1 MQRSQCQRTIEEGKR
16 GGMLCC
22 TFQRADCRNL
32 YSFHPAQA
40 SISADGVTGQIVMA
54 PFNYLMERP
63 GKNFRRQVLAAFN
76 VWLQVDEVSFNI
88 VDRVIG
94 MLHNASLLSVNWL
107 RPPSALHTCPVQT
120 D

>member
-1 MQRSQCQRTIEEGKR
+1 MQRSQCQRTTEEGKR

-32 YSFHPAQA
+32 YSFQPAQA
-40 SISADGVTGQIVMA
+40 IISADGVSGQIVMA

-63 GKNFRRQVLAAFN
+63 GRNFRRQVLAAFN

-88 VDRVIG
+88 VDGMIG
-94 MLHNASLLSVNWL
+94 MLYNVSLLSVIWL
-107 RPPSALHTCPVQT
+107 RPPPALYTCLVQT